1 VSRRKQALVAGGVVA
16 IAGMVAYA
24 NGLHGPFVFDDPS
37 SITGNATIRHLS
49 DLGAI
54 LRTPSSTVTAQGR
67 PVFNLSLA
75 INWALGG
82 KNVVG
87 YHVANVLI
95 HLCAGLALLGLLRRI
110 WRDDVLVPAAI
121 ALLWVVHPLQTES
134 VTYTVQRAESLMGLF
149 YLLTLYCFI
158 RYLGGARPPGALA
171 PTALGSESTPGSAQR
186 ARRSRS
192 TYAILSVLACYAG
205 MATKEDMCSAPLI
218 VLLFDRTFVSGSF
231 ASALRLRWKLY
242 VALASS
248 WLLLAYLIWSTGG
261 NRGGSVGFN
270 TDIAAYDY
278 WLTQFPAIVDYLR
291 LTFWP
296 HPLVFEYGTFW
307 IYHFS
312 TVWLQTVAVGVLLG
326 ATLWAVWRRPALG
339 FAGTFFFFVL
349 APTSLLPG
357 TTQMIVEHRMYLP
370 LAALLAVVIAGLVR
384 LSRPLALAVAGVGA
398 FVCIVLTW
406 QRNEDYRSAT
416 GLWELT
422 VQQRPKNVLAHTM
435 LAQALE
441 TDGRPDEARQH
452 FLRATELNPKFAMA
466 QEGLGENLAKHGDL
480 IAAIQHYQAALKAKP
495 DYADAHDNLGV
506 ALGRQ
511 KKWKEAIA
519 EVREALKIKPDY
531 STAHYNLA
539 GILGES
545 GQKAAAVAEY
555 REALAENPDYA
566 EAAYNLGNTL
576 GDLGQFEAAIAAYR
590 TAIRIRPTYSRA
602 EYNLANTEVQ
612 IGARALQQAA
622 DEHRPD
628 LRSAALRRF
637 ADAVPHYEAALRAQ
651 PGDVDAENNL
661 GSTLLELGRLKDAA
675 PHFEA
680 VLRLQPN
687 DPEARENLRRV
698 RAALEQSSPR

>member
-1 VSRRKQALVAGGVVA
+1 MAGGVVA
-16 IAGMVAYA
+16 IAGAIAYA

-49 DLGAI
+49 DLGAV
-54 LRTPSSTVTAQGR
+54 LRTPSSIVTAQGR

-87 YHVANVLI
+87 YHLANVLI
-95 HLCAGLALLGLLRRI
+95 HVCAGLALFGILRRI

-149 YLLTLYCFI
+149 YLLSLYCFV
-158 RYLGGARPPGALA
+158 RYAE
-171 PTALGSESTPGSAQR
+171 GSGVAC
-186 ARRSRS
+186 AC
-192 TYAILSVLACYAG
+192 LSVLACYAG
-205 MATKEDMCSAPLI
+205 MATKEDMASAPVI
-218 VLLFDRTFVSGSF
+218 ILLFDRTFLAGSF
-231 ASALRLRWKLY
+231 AAALRLRWKLY
-242 VALASS
+242 LALASS

-278 WLTQFPAIVDYLR
+278 WLTQFPAIVHYLW

-307 IYHFS
+307 IDYLS
-312 TVWLQTVAVGVLLG
+312 DVWPQAVAVGILVG
-326 ATLWAVWRRPALG
+326 ATGWALWRRPALG

-370 LAALLAVVIAGLVR
+370 LAALLAVAVGGLGR
-384 LSRPLALAVAGVGA
+384 LSRPLALAVAAAAA
-398 FVCIVLTW
+398 FAFIVLTW
-406 QRNEDYRSAT
+406 QRNEDYRDAT

-422 VQQRPKNVLAHTM
+422 VRQRPRNVLAHTM
-435 LAQALE
+435 LAQSLE
-441 TDGRPDEARQH
+441 TDGRSDEARQH

-466 QEGLGENLAKHGDL
+466 QEGLGENLAKRGDL
-480 IAAIQHYQAALKAKP
+480 VGAIQHYRAALKSKP

-511 KKWKEAIA
+511 RKWTEAIA
-519 EVREALKIKPDY
+519 EVRAALEVKPDY

-555 REALAENPDYA
+555 REALVENPDYA

-576 GDLGQFEAAIAAYR
+576 GDLGQFDDAIAAYT
-590 TAIRIRPTYSRA
+590 TAIRIRPTYARA

-612 IGARALQQAA
+612 LGARALQQAEA
-622 DEHRPD
+622 EHRQD

-698 RAALEQSSPR
+698 RAALDQSSPR